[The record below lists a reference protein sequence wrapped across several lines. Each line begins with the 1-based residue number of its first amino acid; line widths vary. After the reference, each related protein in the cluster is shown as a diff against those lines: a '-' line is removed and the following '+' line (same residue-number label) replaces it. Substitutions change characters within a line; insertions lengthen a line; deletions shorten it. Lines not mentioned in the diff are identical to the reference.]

1 MLPVRDMQPRFITA
15 LLSIMILLSG
25 CTAPVEL
32 NDSSNPPL
40 QLTFTAETL
49 DRSEDAGA
57 EFSLKEA
64 LQSKPVLVLWIAAG
78 CSGCH
83 DWTEMIREAIDN
95 ESVNQSSLNVISL
108 HRWAEIES
116 SDQVMEVFGTKD
128 NNSYYTPWP
137 IVLPKENDKILDF
150 DTGMPTEFSVYEG
163 FNNPGT
169 PTVQL
174 IGQDGIKMWQSK
186 SYWANFSM
194 LQEAWEIAEYISN

>member
-1 MLPVRDMQPRFITA
+1 MLPVKDMRPKFITA
-15 LLSIMILLSG
+15 LLSILILVSG
-25 CTAPVEL
+25 CTAPIEVAE
-32 NDSSNPPL
+32 SSDPPL
-40 QLTFTAETL
+40 RLAFTADTL
-49 DRSEDAGA
+49 DRSEDGGA
-57 EFSLKEA
+57 EFSLKDA

-83 DWTEMIREAIDN
+83 DWTEMIRESIDN
-95 ESVNQSSLNVISL
+95 ESVNQSALSVVSI

-116 SDQVMEVFGTKD
+116 SDRVMEVFGIEE

-137 IVLPKENDKILDF
+137 IVLPKEDDKIVDF
-150 DTGMPTEFSVYEG
+150 DTGMATEFSVYQG

-194 LQEAWEIAEYISN
+194 LQEAWDVAEYIAN